1 MPKKELM
8 GRALALAREAAAAGE
23 VPVGA
28 VVVKDGQVIG
38 EGRNRREA
46 GKSALAHAELEAIA
60 QACRELGGCA
70 PGKKEK
76 DIWEGK
82 KKEKYMW

>member
-1 MPKKELM
+1 M
-8 GRALALAREAAAAGE
+8 AG
-23 VPVGA
+23 GT
-28 VVVKDGQVIG
+28 
-38 EGRNRREA
+38 A
-46 GKSALAHAELEAIA
+46 GNM
-60 QACRELGGCA
+60 GGCA